1 MAGRN
6 GREIGYDFE
15 HRVKKD
21 LGGLI
26 YSGHDGDVEARGYRI
41 ECKART
47 DLRLNALNELRQIM
61 DQIKGYEDKNPDCK
75 YALAFTGTGSYQRGR
90 YWVAVDA
97 KEFKRLTDPVSPRM
111 LLDELE
117 RIRTLLENQEREQVQ
132 PKQLKKPRIIRSG
145 P

>member
-41 ECKART
+41 ECKARS
-47 DLRLNALNELRQIM
+47 DLKLGSLTELRSIM
-61 DQIKGYEDKNPDCK
+61 DQIHGYEKKNPGMR

-90 YWVAVDA
+90 YWVAVDSQ
-97 KEFKRLTDPVSPRM
+97 EFKRLTDPVSPRM
-111 LLDELE
+111 ILDTLEELKV
-117 RIRTLLENQEREQVQ
+117 LLELSLNRT
-132 PKQLKKPRIIRSG
+132 
-145 P
+145 

>member
-47 DLRLNALNELRQIM
+47 DLKLGALTELRQIM
-61 DQIKGYEDKNPDCK
+61 DQIQGYEKKNPGMQ

-97 KEFKRLTDPVSPRM
+97 MEFKRLTDPVSPRM
-111 LLDELE
+111 LLDELQ
-117 RIRTLLENQEREQVQ
+117 RIRTLLEKSVQ
-132 PKQLKKPRIIRSG
+132 D
-145 P
+145 

>member
-1 MAGRN
+1 MAGRS

-47 DLRLNALNELRQIM
+47 GLKLGSTSELRSFM
-61 DQIKGYEDKNPDCK
+61 DQIKGYEAKNLGMK

-90 YWVAVDA
+90 YWVAVDSE
-97 KEFKRLTDPVSPRM
+97 EFKRLTDPVSPRM
-111 LLDELE
+111 LLDVLE
-117 RIRTLLENQEREQVQ
+117 EIRALLEEQANA
-132 PKQLKKPRIIRSG
+132 
-145 P
+145 

>member
-6 GREIGYDFE
+6 GRAIGYDFE

-47 DLRLNALNELRQIM
+47 DLKLDSTTELRTIM
-61 DQIKGYEDKNPDCK
+61 DQIQGYEKSNPEMT

-90 YWVAVDA
+90 YWVAVDS
-97 KEFKRLTDPVSPRM
+97 KEFKRLTDSASNLMIYREM
-111 LLDELE
+111 Q
-117 RIRTLLENQEREQVQ
+117 RIRKALEERGE
-132 PKQLKKPRIIRSG
+132 
-145 P
+145 